1 MLGTIRNAYPQR
13 PSGDL
18 GMKPKG
24 GYLKYVRWEESDR
37 LYVGY
42 CPDLF
47 PWGGVCH
54 GITEEETYRD
64 LGTHLQAEVDERHR
78 SGQELRPVSTRPM
91 RDACLA

>member
-1 MLGTIRNAYPQR
+1 
-13 PSGDL
+13 
-18 GMKPKG
+18 MKPQDQ
-24 GYLKYVRWEESDR
+24 YLKYVRWEESDR

-47 PWGGVCH
+47 PSGGVCH

>member
-1 MLGTIRNAYPQR
+1 
-13 PSGDL
+13 
-18 GMKPKG
+18 MKPQDQ
-24 GYLKYVRWEESDR
+24 YLKYVRWEESDR

-91 RDACLA
+91 RGACLA